1 MELQKQTNIA
11 ELADVDE
18 DKRVEIEGFRTG
30 TYLRIEV
37 RDVPYEMVDNFNP
50 FHPIL
55 VGGLALGEDSVGY
68 MQVGIREY
76 TEYYLFDAMCF
87 ISISK
92 SCFGFNIYA

>member
-76 TEYYLFDAMCF
+76 TEYNPFDAMCF
-87 ISISK
+87 ISISL
-92 SCFGFNIYA
+92 SYFGFNNYA